1 MILSMCTLG
10 YSLTLQYMYK
20 SYMCHIYYMT
30 YKIVHK
36 DLELQND
43 FAYCIWY
50 FQDVEK
56 QKALVYR

>member
-1 MILSMCTLG
+1 
-10 YSLTLQYMYK
+10 
-20 SYMCHIYYMT
+20 MT

-50 FQDVEK
+50 FQDGEK